1 MITLQ
6 AIQLHPDLTWTDE
19 FSWAPV
25 EQAIQRTVTGALIV
39 STKGRIGGRPITLQP
54 EDESAAWMPHATV
67 VALRNLAVVPGQ
79 VMTLTLRGTNRS
91 VIFRHHE
98 APAFEAVPVVLY
110 DDGADWYR
118 VTLKLMEI

>member
-1 MITLQ
+1 MITLET
-6 AIQLHPDLTWTDE
+6 IQLNPDLVWNDE

-25 EQAIQRTVTGALIV
+25 EQAIQRTITGALIISA
-39 STKGRIGGRPITLQP
+39 STRLGGRPITLQS
-54 EDESAAWMPHATV
+54 EDDSSAWMSAATV
-67 VALRNLAVVPGQ
+67 AALRNLAVSTGR

-98 APAFEAVPVVLY
+98 SPAFEAIPIVRY